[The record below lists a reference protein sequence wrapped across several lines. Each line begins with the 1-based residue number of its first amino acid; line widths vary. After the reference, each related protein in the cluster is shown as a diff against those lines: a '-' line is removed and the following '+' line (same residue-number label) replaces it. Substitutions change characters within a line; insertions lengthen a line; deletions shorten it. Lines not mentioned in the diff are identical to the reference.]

1 MFPLRAA
8 RRLHWFLAIAGLATM
23 ALAASAQDLE
33 KKPSPMGPGGEQL
46 TSHLIRTGLYLIA
59 GGGANSLLRFS
70 ANGLILV
77 DGKLP
82 GHHRALMAQVRRIAK
97 ISDLPVRVLIV
108 TDHHENHT
116 GSNAQFLAAG
126 VSIIA
131 QENAKRNFAAH
142 EPAGA
147 PAAAPTLT
155 YDREHTLRMGGVEV
169 HLKHFGR
176 AHTSGDTV
184 VYFPHLKV
192 VAVGDLFT
200 PGTPEPDFS
209 AGGSLVNW
217 GPVLSRILEL
227 DFDVVVPSSGPMVT
241 RADLEAFKGRIDT
254 LTSRARALVQ
264 KGVAK
269 DQLMAELKTD
279 DLGWRLSLTGEALDR
294 FYAELSQAK

>member
-1 MFPLRAA
+1 M
-8 RRLHWFLAIAGLATM
+8 
-23 ALAASAQDLE
+23 
-33 KKPSPMGPGGEQL
+33 
-46 TSHLIRTGLYLIA
+46 
-59 GGGANSLLRFS
+59 
-70 ANGLILV
+70 
-77 DGKLP
+77 
-82 GHHRALMAQVRRIAK
+82 
-97 ISDLPVRVLIV
+97 
-108 TDHHENHT
+108 
-116 GSNAQFLAAG
+116 
-126 VSIIA
+126 
-131 QENAKRNFAAH
+131 
-142 EPAGA
+142 
-147 PAAAPTLT
+147 
-155 YDREHTLRMGGVEV
+155 
-169 HLKHFGR
+169 
-176 AHTSGDTV
+176 
-184 VYFPHLKV
+184 